1 MIKMIPKTVTVRR
14 APSEIRRSISKYKVS
29 YTDACIDCGLCE
41 NICPYEV
48 HKRLPGHLKMN
59 QPNSSNCMGPKC
71 EENSFY
77 CVPRCPYDAIRIEL
91 NSDYKVLGDPMW
103 TPNLLLATWHQAET
117 GELPP
122 LDIEYRIGNSG
133 GGFDKLRFKF
143 KKEPNDRI
151 EKEGIRTSIELNK
164 RSYGARIE
172 MPVPWYSA
180 GMSFGSISLNM
191 MLARAKAAQAW
202 NTFVST
208 GEGGYP
214 EQLVP
219 YKDHIITQLAT
230 GQFGVTEQTI
240 GYARIVE
247 IKYAQGAKPGL
258 GGHLLADKVT
268 PDVAKIRESVPSHS
282 LFSPFPFH
290 SVYSVEDHKKHVDWI
305 RAMSPNLNVL
315 ISAKVSSP
323 TDVEMVAVGCY
334 YAGVNIF
341 NVDGSYGGTGAA
353 PDISKKNIAMPIEYA
368 IPKVH
373 KFLVDEGIR
382 DEIVFMAS
390 GGIRTA
396 YDVAKAIALGADGV
410 IIGTADLV
418 ACGCTRCGN
427 CESGRGCPLGIAT
440 TDHEL
445 FGLIQPDWGAQRISN
460 LYYSWHNQL
469 VDILWR
475 LDLDDIRD
483 LRGAGLSEKYEKYGG
498 KGLLHNLDGFRG
510 YQKWI
515 MLKR

>member
-1 MIKMIPKTVTVRR
+1 MMPKSIVVRR
-14 APSEIRRSISKYKVS
+14 APTEIWRRISKYRVS
-29 YTDACIDCGLCE
+29 YTDDCIDCGLCE
-41 NICPYEV
+41 NTCPYGV
-48 HKRLPGHLKMN
+48 HERLPGHLGMN
-59 QPNSSNCMGPKC
+59 QPNSSNCIGPRC

-77 CVPRCPYDAIRIEL
+77 CVPLCPCDAIRIET
-91 NSDYKVLGDPMW
+91 NSDYTVLGDPMW
-103 TPNLLLATWHQAET
+103 TSDLLLATWYQAET
-117 GELPP
+117 GKIPP
-122 LDIEYRIGNSG
+122 QGIEYRTGNSG

-143 KKEPNDRI
+143 KREATDKNGKD
-151 EKEGIRTSIELNK
+151 GIGTSIELNK
-164 RSYGARIE
+164 RPYGAKIE
-172 MPVPWYSA
+172 IPVPWYGA

-191 MLARAKAAQAW
+191 MLARAKASQAW

-214 EQLVP
+214 EQLVQ
-219 YKDHIITQLAT
+219 YKDHVITQLAT

-240 GYARIVE
+240 GYSRIVE

-268 PDVAKIRESVPSHS
+268 PDVAQIRESVPWHS

-305 RAMSPNLNVL
+305 RAMSPNPDVL
-315 ISAKVSSP
+315 VSAKVSSP

-353 PDISKKNIAMPIEYA
+353 PDIAKKNIAMPIEYA
-368 IPKVH
+368 IQKVH
-373 KFLVDEGIR
+373 RFLVDEGIR
-382 DEIVFMAS
+382 DEITFMAS

-396 YDVAKAIALGADGV
+396 YDIAKAIALGADGV

-418 ACGCTRCGN
+418 ACCCTRCGS
-427 CESGRGCPLGIAT
+427 CEAGRGCPQGVAT

-445 FGLIQPDWGAQRISN
+445 QELLTPEWGAQRISN
-460 LYYSWHNQL
+460 LYHSWHNQL
-469 VDILWR
+469 VEILWR
-475 LDLDDIRD
+475 LGLKDIRE
-483 LRGAGLSEKYEKYGG
+483 LRGAGLSEKFKKYGG
-498 KGLLHNLDGFRG
+498 KGLLYNLDNDGE
-510 YQKWI
+510 
-515 MLKR
+515 

>member
-1 MIKMIPKTVTVRR
+1 MKKKNSTIWLDCDEDMLKIVKVRR
-14 APSEIRRSISKYKVS
+14 VPFEIRSISKYKVS

-41 NICPYEV
+41 NICPYGV
-48 HKRLPGHLKMN
+48 HKRLPGHRKMDRA
-59 QPNSSNCMGPKC
+59 NSSNCIGPKC
-71 EENSFY
+71 KENSFY
-77 CVPRCPYDAIRIEL
+77 CVSLCPYNAIHIEP
-91 NSDYKVLGDPMW
+91 NSDYMVLGDPIW
-103 TPNLLLATWHQAET
+103 TSDLLLATWYQAET
-117 GELPP
+117 GESP
-122 LDIEYRIGNSG
+122 LSIEYRIGDSG
-133 GGFDKLRFKF
+133 GGFDKLKFKF
-143 KKEPNDRI
+143 RKESSDGK
-151 EKEGIRTSIELNK
+151 EKENIRTSIELNK

-172 MPVPWYSA
+172 ISVPWYGA

-191 MLARAKAAQAW
+191 MLARAKASQAW

-268 PDVAKIRESVPSHS
+268 PDVAIIRESVPWNS

-305 RAMSPNLNVL
+305 RAMSPNPDVL

-334 YAGVNIF
+334 HAGVNIF

-353 PDISKKNIAMPIEYA
+353 PDIAKKNIAMPIEYA
-368 IPKVH
+368 IQKVH
-373 KFLVDEGIR
+373 RFLVDEGIR
-382 DEIVFMAS
+382 DEITFMAS
-390 GGIRTA
+390 GGIRNA
-396 YDVAKAIALGADGV
+396 YDIAKAIALGADGV

-427 CESGRGCPLGIAT
+427 CEAGRGCPHGIAT

-445 FGLIQPDWGAQRISN
+445 VELIQPDWGAQRISN

-475 LDLDDIRD
+475 LGFDDIRD
-483 LRGAGLSEKYEKYGG
+483 LRGAGLSQKYEEYGG
-498 KGLLHNLDGFRG
+498 KGLLQSG
-510 YQKWI
+510 
-515 MLKR
+515 